1 MFESILVLCLE
12 ILADL
17 TSFTSNSN
25 EGFVR
30 VFSVAAAPQK
40 WSCLMQLK
48 SYHHVQ
54 KSRPTS
60 LSVRE
65 NVMLQSILQSANHVY
80 KVKSCTDKS
89 DPKHCSVS
97 VVFVCSKSSGWDAGS
112 RSNPVPFF
120 MSSKGY
126 GSFRNTFK
134 PGVYKFSQ
142 PVPWFVVD
150 EFLNHHE
157 TSKHPC
163 IEVDFLGL
171 VRSIHRKHR
180 DVRKTCFGGACRIAN
195 KADTCLSSTKHLPFV
210 PMLDFVRSRFR
221 MMSSDWMPSISWVP
235 WRKSYRAIPLF
246 PADLFYCLPG
256 GILEAV
262 QYVNR
267 CINE

>member
-1 MFESILVLCLE
+1 MWCCNQFCNPPTMCIKSNPS
-12 ILADL
+12 L
-17 TSFTSNSN
+17 TSPTPNT
-25 EGFVR
+25 
-30 VFSVAAAPQK
+30 VATQWYLFA
-40 WSCLMQLK
+40 L
-48 SYHHVQ
+48 
-54 KSRPTS
+54 
-60 LSVRE
+60 
-65 NVMLQSILQSANHVY
+65 
-80 KVKSCTDKS
+80 
-89 DPKHCSVS
+89 
-97 VVFVCSKSSGWDAGS
+97 KSSGWDAGS

-157 TSKHPC
+157 SSKHPC

-171 VRSIHRKHR
+171 VRSIYQKHR
-180 DVRKTCFGGACRIAN
+180 DVRKTCCFGGVHADLLTRQIHACRV
-195 KADTCLSSTKHLPFV
+195 LSICHFV
-210 PMLDFVRSRFR
+210 PMLDFGRSRFR

-235 WRKSYRAIPLF
+235 WRKSYRAIPLCL
-246 PADLFYCLPG
+246 ADPFYCLPG